1 MTYTQA
7 SGAKFD
13 MVMSTKEQET
23 FETALSARD
32 GLESIKAGLTRVDV
46 RQVPTPP

>member
-13 MVMSTKEQET
+13 MVMSTKEQES
-23 FETALSARD
+23 FERALSAR
-32 GLESIKAGLTRVDV
+32 GFESVMKEALSQVDV
-46 RQVPTPP
+46 RQV